1 MENVEDHQM
10 SNHPAKSDYVQMH
23 LLAPK
28 PIRLVIYIKLDVSLM
43 D

>member
-1 MENVEDHQM
+1 M

>member
-1 MENVEDHQM
+1 MANVEDHQM
-10 SNHPAKSDYVQMH
+10 SYHLAKSDYVQIA
-23 LLAPK
+23 LK